1 MDVREYVLSAG
12 RAVLDMVEREWQ
24 PLSAG
29 ELEQRLDQAVEEVL
43 EAELI
48 AKLKTQP
55 PAALYVQLLQ
65 SQANVQT
72 QVLPTASSSP
82 EEETSEPRD
91 PLETVDS
98 AAVKVSLSL
107 TNMRQL
113 MFFNKFRLFYL
124 CAVHI
129 KTSAID
135 LNPKATNVT
144 SHILQNK

>member
-24 PLSAG
+24 PLSPG

-48 AKLKTQP
+48 AKLKSQP

-65 SQANVQT
+65 GQSNVQT
-72 QVLPTASSSP
+72 QVLPTASSPP
-82 EEETSEPRD
+82 EEDTPEPRD

-98 AAVKVSLSL
+98 PAVKVSLCL
-107 TNMRQL
+107 L
-113 MFFNKFRLFYL
+113 
-124 CAVHI
+124 
-129 KTSAID
+129 
-135 LNPKATNVT
+135 
-144 SHILQNK
+144 